1 MNSKRLRKWGI
12 VVGVCSTLLLGG
24 LAWPVVV
31 SGQEANAVKEA
42 NPFERAIAESQSK
55 LVKVYGG
62 KLGREAGYA
71 TGMVVSANGEILTA
85 AGAMLSTDSLRVVDS
100 LGVEHSAKVV
110 KRNAGWQ
117 LALLKIEAETPQH
130 FDLKR
135 SAEVSPGDWALVV
148 SNAFRVG
155 EGNEPLG
162 VTLGVV
168 SGKQRL
174 DARRGFTGVEL
185 PGDVIF
191 MDAITSNPGAA
202 GGAVLK
208 EDGTLLGM
216 VGKLL
221 EDKNSGARVNYA
233 IPTEALGKFLQE
245 MPEEMLADDGSKGP
259 DLTGT
264 SAERRELGI
273 RVLAVGGTRGAAYV
287 DRVIPGSEAAVAGVR
302 PDDLVV
308 SVNGKTIRD
317 GATLKKALAGTSGS
331 ETVVLEVK
339 RKDQLLRLELKAAA
353 PAENGA
359 NEP

>member
-1 MNSKRLRKWGI
+1 VSNKRFWRRA
-12 VVGVCSTLLLGG
+12 LLLCGCCLLLLNG
-24 LAWPVVV
+24 LLGPSALK
-31 SGQEANAVKEA
+31 GQEAGDAKEA
-42 NPFERAIAESQSK
+42 NPFERAIAISQPK

-71 TGMVVSANGEILTA
+71 TGMIVSPSGEILTA
-85 AGAMLSTDSLRVVDS
+85 SSALLATDSLRVVDS
-100 LGVEHSAKVV
+100 SGMEHSAKVI
-110 KRNAGWQ
+110 KRNAAWQ

-130 FDLKR
+130 FDLKEPV
-135 SAEVSPGDWALVV
+135 EVSPGGWALVV

-174 DARRGFTGVEL
+174 DAKRGFTGVEL

-233 IPTEALGKFLQE
+233 IPKEALSKFLLE
-245 MPEEMLADDGSKGP
+245 VPEEMIAEDSAKPTELP
-259 DLTGT
+259 GT

-273 RVLAVGGTRGAAYV
+273 RVLAVGGARGAAYV
-287 DRVIPGSEAAVAGVR
+287 DRVLPGSEAAIAGVR

-308 SVNGKTIRD
+308 SVNGKTVRD
-317 GATLKKALAGTSGS
+317 GAALKKALAGISGS
-331 ETVVLEVK
+331 EMVVLEVK
-339 RKDQLLRLELKAAA
+339 RKDQLLRLELKMADS
-353 PAENGA
+353 AENGA
-359 NEP
+359 NQP